1 MLRLL
6 GGLCISHFQH
16 TMDSMISFRSWSAN
30 DEFQQNF
37 WRSPDPISVSRQDW
51 LRLGIHPG
59 LAVDHSP
66 RPESSHLYR
75 PAMAASMMGTCSAI
89 LLGDIAAC
97 PHHGNSSD
105 TQRHTPRASS
115 EKLRKTKTI
124 EHGCNAPQIRLN
136 DKIHQQYQH
145 VLHEIIGR
153 IWSKHVKM
161 WKTIWKSLS
170 SLSSLSLL
178 CDGLQSPQSK
188 SLLIRGANKG
198 RNEWLNSNH
207 AICVILWHKKANI
220 QIPCDV

>member
-1 MLRLL
+1 
-6 GGLCISHFQH
+6 
-16 TMDSMISFRSWSAN
+16 MISFHRSWSAN
-30 DEFQQNF
+30 DECFQQNFCPYLDF

-51 LRLGIHPG
+51 LRLGIHPR
-59 LAVDHSP
+59 LAVDHSSP
-66 RPESSHLYR
+66 PPEISHLHR
-75 PAMAASMMGTCSAI
+75 PAMAADASMMGTCSAI

-97 PHHGNSSD
+97 PHHGNSAD
-105 TQRHTPRASS
+105 IQRHTPRASS

-124 EHGCNAPQIRLN
+124 EHGCNAPQIGLN

-153 IWSKHVKM
+153 IWWKHVKM

-198 RNEWLNSNH
+198 RNAWLNSNH
-207 AICVILWHKKANI
+207 AICAVILWQKKTNI